1 MASNRKKKET
11 RKTAMV
17 LAISLLMVLTGIS
30 ANLSTGSPA
39 EARTLLPEAVL
50 KKPVPVVEESVSTYV
65 PSSVAPG
72 NGIAVNII
80 FPEKVRYKAG
90 APIAIVVSGN
100 ESTSLSMSMHAAN
113 CGIAEVRFAYP
124 GCGIRQFHSDGI
136 FDNFGESC
144 STALKDVIL
153 FMRGETN
160 DYKGR
165 SVKDLIPVKLD
176 QSVLG
181 LVAWET
187 GANIALVTLAK
198 HQEKIPFV
206 SYLAFFEGAAGCM
219 FAPDNLGTVKDMLL
233 NRHYREG
240 SAAAG
245 QILVDYRKLMYVQNA
260 HRHPGVAKKRG
271 ETELKGVLY
280 FDENNN
286 NTWDE
291 ASEYALNFA
300 SEVGLDKQI
309 YAPPIVEAL
318 IRHKVFERTMGGAAA
333 RAAAAASRKADSQ
346 KADGQKPDAQK
357 TDAQKP
363 DAQKS
368 NGPKVEEPK
377 TLTAKGSPL
386 KRFFGKPDAKKSE
399 PQATTDAEADK
410 KPKKPLSQKEQDAAI
425 AKMLTEKL
433 FGVQDE
439 EKKILSEKIKNRL
452 ATCKTFEEA
461 QQVINNWKVDKTKW
475 PTTIAKMPTSKAYFE
490 ARDGAIYIKDVVA
503 GYPKML
509 FGLFGARVAHTQRQP
524 DHPHI
529 AYLYNK
535 LFECKPKWLRLNPE
549 PVYVSTICKMNIN
562 NFSSNKPNSSLDAA
576 NIVEHLAPLG
586 LVPEYAYMDALVAE
600 LSDRAKS
607 GNFKSPLAT
616 MLSDYTPIPD
626 PRKVEPK
633 PETKSAEGGQGGS
646 TKEAGS
652 EKSATEQPGTES
664 KTGSKVIP

>member
-503 GYPKML
+503 AYPKML

-664 KTGSKVIP
+664 KTGSKFIP

>member
-1 MASNRKKKET
+1 
-11 RKTAMV
+11 MV

-503 GYPKML
+503 AYPKML

-664 KTGSKVIP
+664 KTGSKFIP

>member
-1 MASNRKKKET
+1 MVSNRKKKET

-17 LAISLLMVLTGIS
+17 LAISLLMVLSSIS

-50 KKPVPVVEESVSTYV
+50 KKPVPVVEDSVSTYV

-187 GANIALVTLAK
+187 GANLALVTLAK

-219 FAPDNLGTVKDMLL
+219 FAPDNLGTVKDMFL

-260 HRHPGVAKKRG
+260 RRHPGVAKKRG

-286 NTWDE
+286 KTWDE
-291 ASEYALNFA
+291 ASEFALNFA

-318 IRHKVFERTMGGAAA
+318 IRHKVFERTMGGAGAKP
-333 RAAAAASRKADSQ
+333 AAAANQ
-346 KADGQKPDAQK
+346 KGDGQKGDGQKPDG
-357 TDAQKP
+357 QKP
-363 DAQKS
+363 DGQRSDGAKGEEQKS
-368 NGPKVEEPK
+368 V
-377 TLTAKGSPL
+377 TAKGSPI
-386 KRFFGKPDAKKSE
+386 KRFFAKPDAKKSE
-399 PQATTDAEADK
+399 PQATADAEADK

-461 QQVINNWKVDKTKW
+461 QQVINNWKVDRTKW

-633 PETKSAEGGQGGS
+633 PETKSAEGSQGGS

-652 EKSATEQPGTES
+652 EKSGAEKSGTEKPATES
-664 KTGSKVIP
+664 KTGSKASP